1 MISQGKTQKLDEL
14 VGQVLKQLGLE
25 SKLKEY
31 EVSEIWPEVVGG
43 MIASRTKSLR
53 ISEGKVF
60 VSFTSSVVKNEIL
73 MVKEGLIKAL
83 NDRVGDNVVKDI
95 VVF

>member
-1 MISQGKTQKLDEL
+1 MKQGKTLTMDEL
-14 VGQVLKQLGLE
+14 VNLYLEQMGL
-25 SKLKEY
+25 SRQFKER
-31 EVSEIWPEVVGG
+31 EVWPDVVGG

>member
-43 MIASRTKSLR
+43 MIASRTK
-53 ISEGKVF
+53 IF
-60 VSFTSSVVKNEIL
+60 I
-73 MVKEGLIKAL
+73 
-83 NDRVGDNVVKDI
+83 
-95 VVF
+95 